1 MNSPFSVPILLL
13 LTVSA
18 LMASETVPVT
28 SQATPKDRP
37 APESRKDSVVRVNST
52 NQEYDFFRP
61 WSKKAPINRRGLG
74 VVIDG
79 GRILVTAQLVENT
92 TYIELEKA
100 DGGEKTT
107 AQVQVVD
114 YESNLA
120 TVAPTNPNF
129 LKNLQPLEIDPQ
141 VRTGDHLD
149 LLQLESNGTPVS
161 TQALVTSV
169 EVGRYVLEDMDFL
182 LFRISCPLQYR
193 ENSFTLPLVRE
204 NKLAGFLMRY
214 DPRSQTID
222 AVSSPVI
229 AHFLKE
235 AEHLPYQGFPRLGV
249 GFSPTRD
256 PQLRRYVML
265 QESDGGVY
273 VDEVDRNGPAARGGI
288 QAGDIILSIGDKKV
302 DPDGN
307 YSGPLYG
314 KLSIANLTTTEAYS
328 GQKIPVTILRKGDR
342 LELEVPLFRVA
353 PEDYVIAPYVIG
365 RPPRYYVLGGM
376 VFQELSR
383 QYLREWGANWAKEA
397 PQRLVYFDRFQS
409 SLFPDARKIVILSQV
424 MPTRDTVGYE
434 QLNYL
439 VVTRLNGVEIKN
451 LDDFAKAAQSPI
463 NGFHKLE
470 FDEDPHEIYLDASQ
484 AQQDAPELQ
493 KLYSL
498 PALQRL

>member
-1 MNSPFSVPILLL
+1 MNSLFSIPILLFV
-13 LTVSA
+13 TVA
-18 LMASETVPVT
+18 TLAASDTVPVT
-28 SQATPKDRP
+28 SQATPKNQP
-37 APESRKDSVVRVNST
+37 VPESRKDSVVRVNST

-79 GRILVTAQLVENT
+79 GRILITAQLIENT

-120 TVAPTNPNF
+120 TLTPTKPEF
-129 LKNLQPLEIDPQ
+129 LKSLQPLDIDPK
-141 VRTGDHLD
+141 VKIGDRLD

-169 EVGRYVLEDMDFL
+169 EVGKYTLDDTAFL
-182 LFRISCPLQYR
+182 LFKISCPLQYR
-193 ENSFTLPLVRE
+193 ENSFTLPLVKE
-204 NKLAGFLMRY
+204 NKLAAFLMRY
-214 DPRSQTID
+214 DPRSQTIE

-229 AHFLKE
+229 THFLRE
-235 AEHLPYQGFPRLGV
+235 AEHQPYQGFPRLGI

-256 PQLRRYVML
+256 PQLRRYVKL

-273 VDEVDRNGPAARGGI
+273 VDEVDRNGPAAKGGI
-288 QAGDIILSIGDKKV
+288 EAGDILLTIGDKAV

-307 YSGPLYG
+307 YADSLYG
-314 KLSIANLTTTEAYS
+314 KLSITNLTTTEAYS
-328 GQKIPVTILRKGDR
+328 GQKVPVTILRQGER
-342 LELEVPLFRVA
+342 RQLEVPLFRVA
-353 PEDYVIAPYVIG
+353 PEDYVIAPYLIG
-365 RPPRYYVLGGM
+365 KAPRYYVLGGM

-383 QYLREWGANWAKEA
+383 QYLREWGTNWVKEA
-397 PQRLVYFDRFQS
+397 PQRFVYFDRFQS
-409 SLFPDARKIVILSQV
+409 NLFPDSRKIVILSQV

-451 LDDFAKAAQSPI
+451 LDDFAKAAQSPT

>member
-1 MNSPFSVPILLL
+1 MKCLFAAPLLL
-13 LTVSA
+13 LATMVT
-18 LMASETVPVT
+18 LVASNPEPVT
-28 SQATPKDRP
+28 SRATPKDQP
-37 APESRKDSVVRVNST
+37 VPESRKDSVVRVNST

-79 GRILVTAQLVENT
+79 GRILTTAQLIENT

-100 DGGEKTT
+100 DGGEKAT

-114 YESNLA
+114 YEANLA
-120 TVAPTNPNF
+120 TLTPTNTEF
-129 LKNLQPLEIDPQ
+129 LKSLQPLDIDPN
-141 VRTGDHLD
+141 VKTGDHLN

-161 TQALVTSV
+161 TQALLTSV
-169 EVGRYVLEDMDFL
+169 EVGKYLLDDMDFL
-182 LFRISCPLQYR
+182 LFKVSCPVQYR
-193 ENSFTLPLVRE
+193 ENSFTLPLVKE
-204 NKLAGFLMRY
+204 NKLAAFLMRY

-222 AVSSPVI
+222 AVSGPVL

-235 AEHLPYQGFPRLGV
+235 AEHQLYRGFPRLGI

-256 PQLRRYVML
+256 PQLRRYLKL
-265 QESDGGVY
+265 QDSDGGVY
-273 VDEVDRNGPAARGGI
+273 VNEVNRNGPAAKAGLEE
-288 QAGDIILSIGDKKV
+288 GDILLAIGNKAV

-307 YSGPLYG
+307 YTDPLYG
-314 KLSIANLTTTEAYS
+314 RLSIVNLTTAEAYS
-328 GQKIPVTILRKGDR
+328 GQQIPLTILRKGER
-342 LELEVPLFRVA
+342 KQLEISLFRVA
-353 PEDYVIAPYVIG
+353 PEDYVIAPYLIG
-365 RPPRYYVLGGM
+365 KAPRYYVLGGM

-383 QYLREWGANWAKEA
+383 QYLREWGPNWVKEA
-397 PQRLVYFDRFQS
+397 PQRFVYFDRFQS
-409 SLFPDARKIVILSQV
+409 SLFPEPRKIVILSQV

-439 VVTRLNGVEIKN
+439 VVSRLNGVEIKN

-470 FDEDPHEIYLDASQ
+470 FDEDPHEIYLDAKQ

>member
-1 MNSPFSVPILLL
+1 MKSPFSIPLLL
-13 LTVSA
+13 LATVVTLA
-18 LMASETVPVT
+18 ASETGPVT
-28 SQATPKDRP
+28 SRATPKDRP
-37 APESRKDSVVRVNST
+37 VPESRKDSVVRVNST

-61 WSKKAPINRRGLG
+61 WSKKAPVNRRGLG
-74 VVIDG
+74 VVIEG
-79 GRILVTAQLVENT
+79 GRILITAQLIEDT

-120 TVAPTNPNF
+120 TLTPTNPEF
-129 LKNLQPLEIDPQ
+129 LRSLQPLDIDPK
-141 VRTGDHLD
+141 VKTGDRLD

-161 TQALVTSV
+161 TQALLTSV
-169 EVGRYVLEDMDFL
+169 EVGKYTLDDTDFL
-182 LFRISCPLQYR
+182 LFKISCPLQYR
-193 ENSFTLPLVRE
+193 ENSFTLPLVKDNR
-204 NKLAGFLMRY
+204 LAAFLMRY

-222 AVSSPVI
+222 AVPGPVI

-235 AEHLPYQGFPRLGV
+235 AEHQPYRGFPRLGI

-256 PQLRRYVML
+256 PQLRRYLKL

-273 VDEVDRNGPAARGGI
+273 VNEVERNGPAAKAGI
-288 QAGDIILSIGDKKV
+288 EAGDILLSIGDQAV

-307 YSGPLYG
+307 YTDSLYG
-314 KLSIANLTTTEAYS
+314 KLSIVNLTTDEAYS
-328 GQKIPVTILRKGDR
+328 GQQIPVTILRKGER
-342 LELEVPLFRVA
+342 RQLEVALFRVA
-353 PEDYVIAPYVIG
+353 PEDYVIAPYLIG
-365 RPPRYYVLGGM
+365 EPPRYYVLGGM

-383 QYLREWGANWAKEA
+383 QYLREWGPNWAKEA
-397 PQRLVYFDRFQS
+397 PQRFVYFDRFQS
-409 SLFPDARKIVILSQV
+409 SLFPEPRKLVILSQV

-470 FDEDPHEIYLDASQ
+470 FDEDPHMIYLDAAQ
-484 AQQDAPELQ
+484 AQQDAPALQ

>member
-1 MNSPFSVPILLL
+1 MKSPFSIPLLL
-13 LTVSA
+13 LASVVTLA
-18 LMASETVPVT
+18 ASETAPVT
-28 SQATPKDRP
+28 SRATPKDRP
-37 APESRKDSVVRVNST
+37 LPESRKDSVVRVNST

-61 WSKKAPINRRGLG
+61 WSKKAPISRRGLG

-79 GRILVTAQLVENT
+79 GRILVTAQLIENT

-120 TVAPTNPNF
+120 TLTPTNSEF
-129 LKNLQPLEIDPQ
+129 LRSLQPLDIDPK
-141 VRTGDHLD
+141 VKTGDRLD

-161 TQALVTSV
+161 TQALLTSV
-169 EVGRYVLEDMDFL
+169 EVGKYTLDDMDFL
-182 LFRISCPLQYR
+182 LFKISCPLQYR
-193 ENSFTLPLVRE
+193 ENSFTLPLVKDNR
-204 NKLAGFLMRY
+204 LAAFLMRY

-222 AVSSPVI
+222 AVPGPVI

-235 AEHLPYQGFPRLGV
+235 AEHRPYRGFPRLGI

-256 PQLRRYVML
+256 PQLRRYLKL

-273 VDEVDRNGPAARGGI
+273 VNEVDRNGPAAKAGI
-288 QAGDIILSIGDKKV
+288 EAGDILLSIGDKAV

-307 YSGPLYG
+307 YTDSLYG
-314 KLSIANLTTTEAYS
+314 KLSIVNLTTDEAYS
-328 GQKIPVTILRKGDR
+328 GQQIPVTILRGGER
-342 LELEVPLFRVA
+342 RQLEVTLFRVA
-353 PEDYVIAPYVIG
+353 PEDYVIAPYLIG
-365 RPPRYYVLGGM
+365 EAPRYYVLGGM

-383 QYLREWGANWAKEA
+383 QYLREWGPNWAKEA
-397 PQRLVYFDRFQS
+397 PQRFVYFDRFQS
-409 SLFPDARKIVILSQV
+409 SLFPEPRKIVILSQV

-470 FDEDPHEIYLDASQ
+470 FDEDPHVIYLDAAQ
-484 AQQDAPELQ
+484 AQQDAPALQ
-493 KLYSL
+493 KLYAL